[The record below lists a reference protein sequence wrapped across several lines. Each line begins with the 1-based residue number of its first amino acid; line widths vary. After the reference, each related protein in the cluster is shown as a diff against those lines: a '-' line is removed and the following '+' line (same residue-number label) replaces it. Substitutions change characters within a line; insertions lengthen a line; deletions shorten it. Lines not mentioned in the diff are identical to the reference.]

1 MGQKQKAALYI
12 RVSTTDQA
20 VHGYSL
26 EAQQKLLEEYAA
38 AHGMEVVDVYA
49 DEGKSASKSL
59 EKRTELLRLLE
70 DAKGGKFSVVLFK
83 DITRWSRS
91 AASYYKVEEQL
102 EAAKVGW
109 IAVEQP
115 YLETVTPT
123 GRFQVSVMLGTAQLE
138 AEQTGQRIKFVQDA
152 EVKRGHFQFTP
163 HCAPTGYTTEK
174 REDGNYL
181 VIDESAAPVVRTIYS
196 TFRTTYNLQRC
207 IEAVREAHGIE
218 YSETTVNRILRNP
231 IYKGEFRGLPGFCE
245 PIVEPELWDV
255 LQRPKRTYTASK
267 HKGEYIFSGIVK
279 CANCGKTMRGMCPD
293 DKYHMYQCHT
303 AGCHVTITQRDLERY
318 VLNMIGPELNAYRVI
333 VKQRKKDNKAVE
345 QERKKLQEKLRRL
358 VDLYTDSM
366 IDRPEY
372 DRRRREI
379 EDRLAATEPQPDL
392 PEIRTNFRE
401 MYEKLTPEKKNVFWK
416 AFVGSIEVS
425 RERVITLTF
434 HTTKVLAERMA
445 KYDEGL
451 LSPEQ

>member
-1 MGQKQKAALYI
+1 MGQKEKAALYI

-38 AHGMEVVDVYA
+38 AHDMEVVDVYA

-91 AASYYKVEEQL
+91 ASAYYKVQEVL
-102 EAAKVGW
+102 DSCKVGW

-123 GRFQVSVMLGTAQLE
+123 GRFQVSV
-138 AEQTGQRIKFVQDA
+138 QDA
-152 EVKRGHFQFTP
+152 EVKRGHFPFPP

-174 REDGNYL
+174 REDGNHL
-181 VIDESAAPVVRTIYS
+181 VIDESTAPVVRTIYS

-303 AGCHVTITQRDLERY
+303 AGCHVTITQRELERY

-358 VDLYTDSM
+358 VDLYTDSL

-445 KYDEGL
+445 KYDAGL